1 MTFRKQKR
9 PGSGASEQG
18 YILLTLLLIVALMI
32 IFAAAIAPSIAFD
45 IKRDREQEM
54 IHRGCQYSRAI
65 RAYYRKF
72 GRYPV
77 KLEDLENTNN
87 LRFLRKRYK
96 DPENCKN
103 GKCADFKLLHFG
115 EVQMALS
122 MGGGQIPGA
131 TPVSQMGQA
140 NGAFGQSSALGGNTF
155 GGSTLGGS
163 TLGSSPSAFGS
174 SSSSSFGQ
182 SQPTTL
188 NSTASDSSQ
197 SQPQVAAD
205 GTTVTT
211 GATGAPTEKT
221 GDNSETTS
229 SGTPQIIGGPI
240 IGVASLSKDK
250 TIREYNKKKVYKDW
264 VFVYDP
270 TLDQGRLITT
280 PYQPTLQSF
289 NAQTNLNG
297 QNGQNQNGQNGQT
310 GTSSGFGS
318 SFGSPPASSFGNPG
332 NQNTPANGGF
342 GQPSNPSPPEQ
353 QPQQQPQQQ

>member
-1 MTFRKQKR
+1 MKFHRQTKGRGR
-9 PGSGASEQG
+9 NTEQG
-18 YILLTLLLIVALMI
+18 YILLTLLLIVAMMI

-45 IKRDREQEM
+45 LKRDREAEM

-87 LRFLRKRYK
+87 IRFLRKRYK

-122 MGGGQIPGA
+122 MGGGQIAGA

-140 NGAFGQSSALGGNTF
+140 GASGAFGQSSTF
-155 GGSTLGGS
+155 GNSA
-163 TLGSSPSAFGS
+163 LGSSSSSFGS

-182 SQPTTL
+182 NQPTTFG
-188 NSTASDSSQ
+188 SSGTDSSQ
-197 SQPQVAAD
+197 SQPQVSPD
-205 GTTVTT
+205 GSTVSSST
-211 GATGAPTEKT
+211 APGQGTNA
-221 GDNSETTS
+221 GGSDS
-229 SGTPQIIGGPI
+229 SSSASPQIIGGPI

-250 TIREYNKKKVYKDW
+250 TIREYNKKKAYKDW
-264 VFVYDP
+264 AFVYDP
-270 TLDQGRLITT
+270 TLDQGFLITT

-289 NAQTNLNG
+289 NTQNNLNG
-297 QNGQNQNGQNGQT
+297 QNG
-310 GTSSGFGS
+310 TSGFGNSFGSGNGFGS
-318 SFGSPPASSFGNPG
+318 SFGNSG
-332 NQNTPANGGF
+332 NQNSPSNGSSNGGF
-342 GQPSNPSPPEQ
+342 GQPSNPNP
-353 QPQQQPQQQ
+353 PQQQQ

>member
-1 MTFRKQKR
+1 MKLERQKR
-9 PGSGASEQG
+9 DGSGNAERG
-18 YILLTLLLIVALMI
+18 YILLTLLLIVALMV

-45 IKRDREQEM
+45 IKRDREAEM

-87 LRFLRKRYK
+87 IRFLRKRYK

-115 EVQMALS
+115 EIQMALS

-140 NGAFGQSSALGGNTF
+140 SGSGAFGQSSAF
-155 GGSTLGGS
+155 GS
-163 TLGSSPSAFGS
+163 GSSFGSSSSSFAS

-182 SQPTTL
+182 SPSTF
-188 NSTASDSSQ
+188 NSTGTSASQ
-197 SQPQVAAD
+197 QQPQISPD
-205 GTTVTT
+205 GTTV
-211 GATGAPTEKT
+211 
-221 GDNSETTS
+221 NSSDT
-229 SGTPQIIGGPI
+229 SGTQGGSGTNAGGSDSSSSSPQIIGGPI

-264 VFVYDP
+264 AFVYDP
-270 TLDQGRLITT
+270 TLDQGMLITT
-280 PYQPTLQSF
+280 PYQPTLQTF
-289 NAQTNLNG
+289 NTQNNLNG
-297 QNGQNQNGQNGQT
+297 QNGQNQNGQNGT
-310 GTSSGFGS
+310 NGAFGNSFSPGNGLGS
-318 SFGSPPASSFGNPG
+318 SFGNSGTPG
-332 NQNTPANGGF
+332 TQTGPSNGGF
-342 GQPSNPSPPEQ
+342 GQPSNPNPPQSQ
-353 QPQQQPQQQ
+353 QPQ